1 MRSFYL
7 HKRQGIYYAELV
19 DPKTGRRL
27 TAKSTR
33 ATCRDDAVIVVY
45 DWLKNGVPAKTKK
58 ARLVD
63 ELFTFSS
70 VLETLRSIPLEP
82 QDAGKIT
89 DLLKQR
95 GLIVS
100 AVVSG
105 GPGAELFG
113 DYIRRFWTYEKSPYV
128 LDKHAHDQRM
138 GKTHCFESLGRA
150 EKYWIPYFTGK
161 HLAEISR
168 ADIKA
173 FSLHLATPE
182 LDLKPITRNRILTVG
197 TTALRWAYE
206 NDLLAEDIT
215 AGVSTF
221 SGKPEIRGILTP
233 EEASAIFRIEWI
245 DERVRLANL
254 LAMTT
259 GLRAGEIIAL
269 RREDVAE
276 AWLCVRHS
284 YSRRDL
290 LKTTKTGAERRVP
303 IISSIR
309 TELLA
314 LAERSPWGSDGYIFY
329 GEEKADI
336 PMSQNLLL
344 YGLQEALLRL
354 SLGDMYSTA
363 TDEER
368 DKASAAWKARN
379 VVFHSWR
386 HFYASRMSDH
396 LDARKIMLA
405 TGHRTE
411 AVFDAYAGHALE
423 SDLAE
428 VGAVSAEVF
437 GNILSFQKATA

>member
-1 MRSFYL
+1 L
-7 HKRQGIYYAELV
+7 HKRQGIYYVELI
-19 DPKTGRRL
+19 DPESGRKL
-27 TAKSTR
+27 SAKSTK
-33 ATCRDDAVIVVY
+33 ATSRDEALFVVY
-45 DWLKNGVPAKTKK
+45 DWLKNGVPERQSKK
-58 ARLVD
+58 SRNLP
-63 ELFTFSS
+63 ELFTFAS
-70 VLETLRSIPLEP
+70 LLDTLRTLPLSRE
-82 QDAGKIT
+82 DTDKIVAA
-89 DLLKQR
+89 LRAR

-100 AVVSG
+100 AVIAS
-105 GPGAELFG
+105 GPGAELFS
-113 DYIRRFWTYEKSPYV
+113 DFVRRFWTYEKSPYV
-128 LDKHAHDQRM
+128 LDKHAHEQRM
-138 GKTHCFESLGRA
+138 GKTHCFESLGRV
-150 EKYWIPYFTGK
+150 EKYWIPYFKGK
-161 HLAEISR
+161 HLAEITR
-168 ADIKA
+168 ADVKA
-173 FSLHLATPE
+173 FSLYLATTE
-182 LDLKPITRNRILTVG
+182 LNLKPLTRNRILTVG

-206 NDLLAEDIT
+206 NDLITEDPT

-221 SGKPEIRGILTP
+221 SARPKIRGILTP
-233 EEASAIFRIEWI
+233 EEATALFSLEWS
-245 DERVRLANL
+245 DERVKLANL

-269 RREDVAE
+269 RREDIAE

-303 IISSIR
+303 LLPSIR

-314 LAERSPWGSDGYIFY
+314 LADRSPWGADGFIFY
-329 GEEKADI
+329 GEESADI

-344 YGLQEALLRL
+344 YGLQDALLRL

-368 DKASAAWKARN
+368 NKAGAAWKARN

-386 HFYASRMSDH
+386 HFYASRMADH

-405 TGHRTE
+405 TGHKTE
-411 AVFDAYAGHALE
+411 SVFDAYAGHALE

-437 GNILSFQKATA
+437 GNILSFKKASA